1 MSIVK
6 VIAKVV
12 DDDSGIKTEVPV
24 LLDENNQVLK
34 PLLDFTLKLKRDGR
48 SQTKLDELVS
58 SVRLLLEYMNANES
72 GFDNPQRLF
81 ESFSSRLFSGTI
93 GEDGL
98 DPSGLYW
105 LPSSKQVANK
115 HIYALTQLTD
125 WLKDKQALQNI
136 NPLIQADSYTQRLN
150 YAAWFRNNQHDFL
163 GHIKD
168 KHINQ
173 TVRMARS
180 IQGKKPLGGSNDEA
194 TEFPEHLFEQFYLEG
209 IEGTRDIRSRLR
221 DQLILILM
229 HGGGLRESEALHLWF
244 DDVLLDPH
252 DAQNVIV
259 RIYHPVDGKAPN
271 NWKSQT
277 GKTTRAAYLQE
288 QYGLT
293 PRTELLGKQKVG
305 WKGRTTDH
313 KDNYIQV
320 HWFPKEFGYLF
331 SKLWQGYIRLT
342 ALVERHHPYAFVSF
356 HPANIG
362 SPYTLNAFHD
372 NYARALRRIGLKP
385 DKNEGLSP
393 HSHRHSYGRRLMRT
407 GVHSRVIQKALH
419 HASPESQVV
428 YTAPN
433 ITDVTNALN
442 QAQNKL
448 NNPEAI
454 ESNPTTSS
462 WEKLLEHGFGD
473 IDPSGLYSG
482 KNPKLGRKH

>member
-12 DDDSGIKTEVPV
+12 DDDSDIKTEVPV
-24 LLDENNQVLK
+24 LLDENNHVLK
-34 PLLDFTLKLKRDGR
+34 SLLNFTLKLKRDGR

-72 GFDNPQRLF
+72 GFDNPKKLF

-93 GEDGL
+93 GEEGL

-105 LPSSKQVANK
+105 LPFSKQVANK
-115 HIYALTQLTD
+115 HIHALTQLTD
-125 WLKDKQALQNI
+125 WLDQKQGLQPL
-136 NPLIQADSYTQRLN
+136 NPLMKTDSYTERLN
-150 YAAWFRNNQHDFL
+150 YAAWFRRNQHDFL

-173 TVRMARS
+173 TVRLARS
-180 IQGKKPLGGSNDEA
+180 IQGKKPLGGTNEEA
-194 TEFPEHLFEQFYLEG
+194 IEFPEGLFERFYLEG
-209 IEGTRDIRSRLR
+209 FGETNDIRAKLR

-244 DDVLLDPH
+244 DDVLVDPH
-252 DAQNVIV
+252 DAHNVIV

-271 NWKSQT
+271 NWKSRT
-277 GKTTRAAYLQE
+277 GKTTRAAYIKE
-288 QYGLT
+288 RYGLT

-305 WKGRTTDH
+305 WKGRTADH

-331 SKLWQGYIRLT
+331 AKLWQDYIRLA

-356 HPANIG
+356 HSVNIG

-372 NYARALRRIGLKP
+372 NYARALKRIGLKP
-385 DKNEGLSP
+385 NKNEGLSP

-419 HASPESQVV
+419 HSSPESQVV
-428 YTAPN
+428 YTSPN
-433 ITDVTNALN
+433 LTDVTNALN
-442 QAQNKL
+442 QAQHKL
-448 NNPEAI
+448 KNPDAI
-454 ESNPTTSS
+454 ESSQSFPS
-462 WEKLLEHGFGD
+462 WEKILELGFED

-482 KNPKLGRKH
+482 KNPKLGRK

>member
-12 DDDSGIKTEVPV
+12 DDDTGVKTEVPV

-72 GFDNPQRLF
+72 GFDNPKMLF
-81 ESFSSRLFSGTI
+81 ESFSSRLFTGTI
-93 GEDGL
+93 SDEGL

-105 LPSSKQVANK
+105 LPFSKQVANK
-115 HIYALTQLTD
+115 HIYALTQLSD
-125 WLKDKQALQNI
+125 WLAHNLGSSRL
-136 NPLIQADSYTQRLN
+136 NPLLEADTYTQRLN
-150 YAAWFRNNQHDFL
+150 YAAWFRKNQHDFL

-168 KHINQ
+168 RHVNQ

-180 IQGKKPLGGSNDEA
+180 IQGKKPLGGTNDEA
-194 TEFPEHLFEQFYLEG
+194 IEFPEQYFERLYLEG
-209 IEGTRDIRSRLR
+209 FGSTPDLRVRLR

-244 DDVLLDPH
+244 EDVLVDPH
-252 DAQNVIV
+252 DHHNVIA

-271 NWKSQT
+271 NWKSRT
-277 GKTTRAAYLQE
+277 GKSTRAAYLKE
-288 QYGLT
+288 RYGLT
-293 PRTELLGKQKVG
+293 PRTELMGKQKVG
-305 WKGRTTDH
+305 WKGRTSDH

-320 HWFPKEFGYLF
+320 HWFPQEFGYLF
-331 SKLWQGYIRLT
+331 AKLWQNYVRLA

-356 HPANIG
+356 HPINMG

-372 NYARALRRIGLKP
+372 NYARALKRIGLKP
-385 DKNEGLSP
+385 NKNEGLSP

-433 ITDVTNALN
+433 LTDVSNALN
-442 QAQNKL
+442 QAQHKL
-448 NNPEAI
+448 
-454 ESNPTTSS
+454 SNPDAIKANPITPS
-462 WEKLLEHGFGD
+462 WENLLENGFRD

-482 KNPKLGRKH
+482 KNPKLGRK